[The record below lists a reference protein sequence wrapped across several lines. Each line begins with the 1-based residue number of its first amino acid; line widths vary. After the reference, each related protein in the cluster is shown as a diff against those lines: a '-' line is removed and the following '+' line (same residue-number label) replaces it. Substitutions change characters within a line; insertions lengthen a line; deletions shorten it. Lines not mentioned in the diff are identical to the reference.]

1 MEVFEKEGR
10 ASALS
15 LPQSPVAFLQFTLCS
30 DNTIPWL
37 PEVALLYTF
46 KIPDHEAS

>member
-15 LPQSPVAFLQFTLCS
+15 LPQSPVAFLQFSLYS
-30 DNTIPWL
+30 VNTSPWV
-37 PEVALLYTF
+37 PEVLLFSTF
-46 KIPDHEAS
+46 KIPDHEAN

>member
-1 MEVFEKEGR
+1 MEVFEKEGI

-15 LPQSPVAFLQFTLCS
+15 LPPSPVAFLHFSLCS
-30 DNTIPWL
+30 DNTSPWV
-37 PEVALLYTF
+37 PEVPLFSTF